1 MYDEESLVMDN
12 LIQIYSEDISVNE
25 KIDKGVK
32 GFNYIQE
39 ISEREKKNSN
49 LFRKMYLYFELFS
62 LW

>member
-62 LW
+62 L